1 MRIWPLLSKAQGPG
15 SLEWLMN
22 SLEMSL
28 HCCLTCEHLGKRR
41 VCHYLRFAHLLRVTC
56 PQLDGAYPDP
66 DSHVLQMFRTP
77 NGMETKVHSAARYG
91 AFLIALFRLAECVF
105 DQYNGS
111 MPLAQWWHSHLKERA
126 EGMRITNREEL
137 YRRAVDGH
145 NAIYKEMLHNA
156 NNCISVGFFFISCH
170 YGSDVLRPAP
180 AAAKHSSGRWGDLDH
195 CCKSYCQ
202 IRNAV

>member
-28 HCCLTCEHLGKRR
+28 HCRLTCEHLGKRH
-41 VCHYLRFAHLLRVTC
+41 VCHHLTLHALLRVTC

-77 NGMETKVHSAARYG
+77 NGMETKAHSAARYG

-126 EGMRITNREEL
+126 EGTRITNREKL
-137 YRRAVDGH
+137 YRGAVDDH
-145 NAIYKEMLHNA
+145 NAIYKEMLRNA
-156 NNCISVGFFFISCH
+156 NDCISVGFFYFLSLW
-170 YGSDVLRPAP
+170 V
-180 AAAKHSSGRWGDLDH
+180 
-195 CCKSYCQ
+195 
-202 IRNAV
+202 